1 MENTINEIVDDLRA
15 VKGISF
21 ARDSITMNVAKVTDI
36 VAKIKNSTLNTHNEY
51 AAELEQKL
59 FKSVERWINS
69 SQKALKQIKKIEKIS
84 DEKLLAAA
92 TKELNKLVKAAED
105 KVAFMLV
112 EAEAV
117 KMFYGIME
125 MRDEYNSHDT
135 FINQDLYGFGPKAIR
150 IDFYQIK
157 RAKSP
162 ENCYHFRVEY
172 NKRLDANNRG
182 YSPAMLKKVF
192 GADYRENYKSSQSYN
207 YDIVLSGGKWHVYT
221 GDYYNEGPRSFADE
235 EKIKTLKKDTAIHLG
250 SFNFDEFHYA
260 KKLCFDHSDPLTGK
274 LLWSDEVP
282 REDVKYEEDEFNPRF
297 PQGEGYDSD
306 GRRNVQPTP
315 EAVGMPML
323 GKIQYAIISNKA
335 IETAKILKRRLV
347 KLDKDIEKLANKS
360 ISDIFN
366 DGGVEQYRRL
376 ESAALEAARREA
388 ENEAQAAAPGY
399 VLQRR
404 DTNESTY
411 CKNPALDKDFAICAS
426 VEQAKKL
433 AAQDFAHF
441 KADVFADKKFN
452 SGLRRNTPA
461 KVFQRVN
468 TRDLIKDL
476 KTVSFDWIKNDT
488 GTTEEY
494 NLSYP
499 GDNNIDYLIFKDKAK
514 YRCLKLENFLL
525 YQYHADVVN
534 HPYVRSIGA
543 STSLSKAKS
552 LCMRDIENE
561 VKSRKSDVRKIYEK
575 IKLAF
580 KGQSRYQDY

>member
-1 MENTINEIVDDLRA
+1 MNNTIYEIVADLKA
-15 VKGISF
+15 AKGISF
-21 ARDSITMNVAKVTDI
+21 DRDSMTTNVAKVTDI
-36 VAKIKNSTLNTHNEY
+36 VAKIKNSELNTHNEY
-51 AAELEQKL
+51 AEELEGKL
-59 FKSVERWINS
+59 LKSAERWVNTT
-69 SQKALKQIKKIEKIS
+69 QKALKQLKKIEKIS

-92 TKELNKLVKAAED
+92 TKELNKLVKVAED
-105 KVAFMLV
+105 EVAFMLV
-112 EAEAV
+112 DAEAV

-150 IDFYQIK
+150 IDFYQVK
-157 RAKSP
+157 RPKSP
-162 ENCYHFRVEY
+162 ENCYHFRVEHV
-172 NKRLDANNRG
+172 RRIDAHNRG

-192 GADYRENYKSSQSYN
+192 GADYRENYKSSRSYD

-221 GDYYNEGPRSFADE
+221 GDYHNEGPRSFAHE

-250 SFNFDEFHYA
+250 AFNFDEFHYA

-282 REDVKYEEDEFNPRF
+282 REDVKSEEDEFNPRF
-297 PQGEGYDSD
+297 PRGEGYDSD

-347 KLDKDIEKLANKS
+347 KLDSDIEKLANKS

-366 DGGVEQYRRL
+366 DGGIEEYRRL
-376 ESAALEAARREA
+376 EAEAMEAAVRDA
-388 ENEAQAAAPGY
+388 EKQAQAAAPGY
-399 VLQRR
+399 VLERR
-404 DTNESTY
+404 DTNESDY
-411 CKNPALDKDFAICAS
+411 CKNPALDKDFEMCAT

-433 AAQDFAHF
+433 AAQDFAQF
-441 KADVFADKKFN
+441 KADVFADKKFR
-452 SGLRRNTPA
+452 SGLGRNTPA
-461 KVFQRVN
+461 KVYQRVN

-476 KTVSFDWIKNDT
+476 KTANFDWIKNDT

-499 GDNNIDYLIFKDKAK
+499 GDDNIDYLIFKDKDK

-561 VKSRKSDVRKIYEK
+561 VKSRKSDARKILEK